1 MLVRRA
7 FLTSVSALAA
17 ARALPAWSQERFSLF
32 VGSNPE
38 NVQRMIE
45 LAALRDGET
54 VIDLGSGDGRIVF
67 AALRTRPAIRGIGVD
82 IDAKLVDKA
91 NEAARAQNIA
101 DRVQFFHRNVFDTDL
116 ANVDV
121 IFMWLFPELMRLLRP
136 KILRE
141 GKPGARV
148 IAASWDFG
156 AWAADATDDRGGGS
170 PTIRKWVV
178 PARIQGAWEWTFALR
193 GQTHRAIAL
202 LEQRHQI
209 LEGIVR
215 VGHRR
220 EVMQYPLL
228 RGDLLQFVVRMSLPG
243 TGFANLTFSGQMKGD
258 AIEGVI
264 DAQLPRQGDD
274 NGGMDEFKLPWK
286 AVRTK
291 DDGYFAPTG
300 IEVR

>member
-1 MLVRRA
+1 MLGRRA

-17 ARALPAWSQERFSLF
+17 TRAVPTLAQERFSLF

-45 LAALRDGET
+45 LAALRDGDNI
-54 VIDLGSGDGRIVF
+54 IDLGSGDGRIVF
-67 AALRTRPAIRGIGVD
+67 AAARAQPKIRGIGVD

-91 NEAARAQNIA
+91 NEAARAQNLA

-116 ANVDV
+116 SNVDV
-121 IFMWLFPELMRLLRP
+121 VFMWLFPELMRLLRP

-141 GKPGARV
+141 AKAGARI

-156 AWAADATDDRGGGS
+156 SWAADVTDDRGGGS
-170 PTIRKWVV
+170 PAVRKWVV

-202 LEQRHQI
+202 LEQRHQM

-228 RGDLLQFVVRMSLPG
+228 RGDMLQFVIRMSLPG
-243 TGFANLTFSGQMKGD
+243 TGFANLTFIGQAKGD
-258 AIEGVI
+258 AIEGTI

-274 NGGMDEFKLPWK
+274 AGGMDEFRLPWK
-286 AVRTK
+286 AARTR

-300 IEVR
+300 LEIK